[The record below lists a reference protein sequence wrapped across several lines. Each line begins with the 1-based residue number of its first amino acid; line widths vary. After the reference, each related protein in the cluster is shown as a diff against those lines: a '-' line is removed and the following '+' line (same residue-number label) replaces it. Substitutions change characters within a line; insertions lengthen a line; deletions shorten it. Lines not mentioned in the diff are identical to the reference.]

1 MQDGFFV
8 STFKQKIMYSDI
20 GKQQQNILSKLKQT
34 AVWLSWSRIILLV
47 VAIYLFYLM
56 MYQRNELFGWWA
68 FGLLVVF
75 IAAVNTY
82 LKLQSKIKY
91 HTTLKKINDDEMA
104 FLAGTKTFDDGA
116 EFQDPQHAYSYD
128 LDLFGKNSIFQYL
141 NRTGTS
147 LGKKQLAQ
155 DLQSIPSEET
165 IKNKQEAIKELTGMI
180 DFRQH
185 FQTLAHLA
193 DTTEQEDAAIKTW
206 TSSPIEKP
214 KKVVLLLAITLPV
227 LFIGS
232 LAALIFNW
240 HPLASKISMFFFSM
254 NLLMAGVMMRY
265 ISKEIGKSDKI
276 ANSLQQYAKMI
287 QFFESTVFQSK
298 GLIEIQNR
306 LKTKDERATKIVD
319 QLANLFEKLNTVA
332 NLFIFIAF
340 NGTFQYHFWVHKK
353 LVQWKINNQKYL
365 WDWIQIIGEIE
376 ALNTLANFAYNN
388 PEYKYPV
395 ITSNQI
401 KMEDLGHPLISKD
414 KRVRNTIDFSEKRF
428 VILTG
433 SNMSGKSTFLRTV
446 GINLVLSYAG
456 APLDAKNAMIYPL
469 PLWVSM
475 RLTDSLSDSESFFF
489 AEVKRLKQIV
499 TKAEKQSVF
508 VLLDEILKGTNSDDK
523 KTGTIGV
530 IEKLHNL
537 NVTGMIATHDLEV
550 CKTTDNHL
558 QTMENKCFEVE
569 IINNEL
575 YFDYKLKNG
584 ICQNKNATFIMK
596 KMEII

>member
-1 MQDGFFV
+1 
-8 STFKQKIMYSDI
+8 MYSDI